1 MSRLIA
7 LLVLICGAFPAL
19 AQDTDWLHR
28 PTLEKNPAQ
37 DTWHAAHTLGEDA
50 LYIYTAPA
58 RMDRSDFLMTLGWL
72 AATGLVFALDDE
84 LSDMAHRNEENDLL
98 KPLWE
103 VGDFFEPAGH
113 MGNTNAYYF
122 GGVALGWV
130 TRQDKLSLICAQILE
145 AHFIAG
151 LGKNAVQAV
160 VNRPRPF
167 QGYESDKFGVEDATS
182 FPSGHSI
189 NIFQLATILSHHVN
203 RRGFTWAAYAC
214 AGLVG
219 IQRVRADMHWSSDV
233 LLSAVYGTAVAR
245 GVLKLHEGR
254 QMNVAPHVSQ
264 LGVGMQVAWRF

>member
-1 MSRLIA
+1 M
-7 LLVLICGAFPAL
+7 
-19 AQDTDWLHR
+19 
-28 PTLEKNPAQ
+28 
-37 DTWHAAHTLGEDA
+37 
-50 LYIYTAPA
+50 
-58 RMDRSDFLMTLGWL
+58 
-72 AATGLVFALDDE
+72 DE
-84 LSDMAHRNEENDLL
+84 LQDMAHRNEENDLL

-103 VGDFFEPAGH
+103 VGDFFEPVGH

-130 TRQDKLSLICAQILE
+130 TGQDRLSLICAQILE

-160 VNRPRPF
+160 VRRPRPF

-203 RRGFTWAAYAC
+203 RRPFTWAAYAC

-233 LLSAVYGTAVAR
+233 LLSAVYGTAVSARRAEAAR
-245 GVLKLHEGR
+245 GTRDGCGPPR
-254 QMNVAPHVSQ
+254 VAAGCGACRWPGGSEWPQLSFSQ
-264 LGVGMQVAWRF
+264 DSASSRRRKTRVVAISSASPAIS